1 LRIENGELKTEN
13 NIIKEKSFKFAVKI
27 VNLYK
32 YLMEEKKEF
41 VLSKQILRS
50 GTSIGANVNE
60 ALQGQSKKD
69 FLSKMNISLKECV
82 ETLYWIELLYE
93 TKYFDEET
101 KQSIYTDCYELKRVL
116 SSIVKTTKERI

>member
-1 LRIENGELKTEN
+1 MKTEN

-101 KQSIYTDCYELKRVL
+101 KQSIYTDCYELKKVL

>member
-1 LRIENGELKTEN
+1 MRIENGELKTEN

-60 ALQGQSKKD
+60 ALQGESKKD